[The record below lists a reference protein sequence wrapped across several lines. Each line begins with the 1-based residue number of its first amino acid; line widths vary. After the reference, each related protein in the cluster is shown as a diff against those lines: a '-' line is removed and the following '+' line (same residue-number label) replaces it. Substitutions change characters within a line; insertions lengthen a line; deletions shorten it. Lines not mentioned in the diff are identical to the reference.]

1 MTQFDRLRSIDY
13 SPFLVHFTRD
23 TGSSSERPIEGADF
37 VTEEHQ
43 LFQHLGTTALE
54 KLLAILSENE
64 LKTSPQID
72 LPNRPEAA
80 CFTESVWGSFT
91 RITSAFSSFGIGFNK
106 RFVFDRGGGPALYTR
121 GDIFSDLSN
130 SFPSSLEPFVKP
142 SDPDGSWI
150 GKHSN
155 YLFEREWRIDRNL
168 VFNHVDVEFVI
179 VDTYKDAD
187 FLVQSI
193 DSPQITASKIIVME
207 SHRLVREY
215 WGGAL

>member
-1 MTQFDRLRSIDY
+1 MTQFDILRSVDY

-23 TGSSSERPIEGADF
+23 TGPSGERPIAGADF
-37 VTEEHQ
+37 VTKEHQ
-43 LFQHLGTTALE
+43 LFQHLGTSALE
-54 KLLAILSENE
+54 KLISILTENE

-72 LPNRPEAA
+72 LPSRPEAA

-91 RITSAFSSFGIGFNK
+91 RITDAFSSFGIGFNK

-121 GDIFSDLSN
+121 GDIFSDLST
-130 SFPSSLEPFVKP
+130 SFPASLEPFVKP
-142 SDPDGSWI
+142 FDPDGSWI

-155 YLFEREWRIDRNL
+155 FLFEREWRIAINL
-168 VFNHVDVEFVI
+168 RFHHVDVEFVI

-187 FLVQSI
+187 ILLQAI
-193 DSPQITASKIIVME
+193 DSPQITAAKIIVME
-207 SHRLVREY
+207 SHRIVREY